1 MSCAV
6 HTGMMRGNTKKNA
19 LRVKKPL
26 RGLFRGSNLGCFGLS
41 WVAFCLLLCS
51 IRWAGWFSV
60 GIQQQP
66 AKTGKG
72 KDMSKAQTVDTLPN
86 NFVMRSDSLYCCRTG
101 KGIMNVN
108 HPNVSGN
115 IPAILAKLISNGEME
130 MRSYPGSF
138 QLPMDKVTAG
148 TVLFRWGR
156 RQKNGP
162 YVQLAGYSVSVHNVA
177 VLASIGLECKVQTQ
191 YTPNIVDIPTKPE
204 PTKEPVVDSEYLFGS
219 APEVSK
225 GDVSVLANDLQAM
238 MEPDTPDE
246 ANLGLMAYCKPQN
259 KQAPD
264 TIDPLLLWPADTEV
278 GVKGGFMK
286 YRTRLKEALDL
297 SNDDAIR
304 VSKRVWEKYK
314 SGDLSRPPVEIAN
327 AMLNEPVSKP
337 ANKPVDKPAIEMPAP
352 PTEGGTVIRIPCEAL
367 ANLVSTMG
375 ATVLAVHT
383 DTKQYTVRL
392 SS

>member
-1 MSCAV
+1 
-6 HTGMMRGNTKKNA
+6 
-19 LRVKKPL
+19 
-26 RGLFRGSNLGCFGLS
+26 
-41 WVAFCLLLCS
+41 
-51 IRWAGWFSV
+51 
-60 GIQQQP
+60 
-66 AKTGKG
+66 
-72 KDMSKAQTVDTLPN
+72 MSKAQTVDNLPN

-108 HPNVSGN
+108 SKGVSGN

-162 YVQLAGYSVSVHNVA
+162 YKQLAGDFVSAHNVK
-177 VLASIGLECKVQTQ
+177 VLESLGLQCKVETR

-225 GDVSVLANDLQAM
+225 GDVGVLANDLKAM
-238 MEPDTPDE
+238 MEPEPTDE
-246 ANLGLMAYCKPQN
+246 GNLGILAYCKPRE
-259 KQAPD
+259 KQAPE
-264 TIDPLLLWPADTEV
+264 TIDPLLLWPASDTEV

-286 YRTRLKEALDL
+286 YKSRLQATLDL

-304 VSKRVWEKYK
+304 VVKRVWELYK
-314 SGDLSRPPVEIAN
+314 LGDLSRSPYEIAN
-327 AMLNEPVSKP
+327 AMVNEPVSKP

-352 PTEGGTVIRIPCEAL
+352 PTESGTVVKVPFAKLKAFMDNMEGAEVVE
-367 ANLVSTMG
+367 VS
-375 ATVLAVHT
+375 
-383 DTKQYTVRL
+383 DTGCTVRL